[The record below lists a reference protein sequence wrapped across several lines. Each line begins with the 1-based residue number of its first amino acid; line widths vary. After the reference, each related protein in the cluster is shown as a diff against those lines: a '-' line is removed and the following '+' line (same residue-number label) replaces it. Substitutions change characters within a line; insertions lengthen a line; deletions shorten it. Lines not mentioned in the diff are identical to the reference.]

1 VLPQLVARRVLSA
14 KAMTK
19 GKLRE
24 EIGMRKKFFVLMTLL
39 WGCAGEA
46 HLAAQGLASVKQP
59 EVDRQSSSAAAIA
72 NKSDF
77 DTQTAPTAGKE
88 AEIIDRIVKRE
99 QEEMAAFDLYSPF
112 IETYIQDV
120 KPDKQMGMVPKSDVY
135 FLGQADSRGR
145 LKVHSMTHNEKKPS
159 LLWSFE
165 PAGFLQMIF
174 VDRGAFDKA
183 HYQFEYKRREFL
195 GEVRCFVFQVSAA
208 PKVRG
213 PRFIGA
219 IWVEDQ
225 DYTIVRINGTYSQSN
240 HFSLKT
246 LQDEYYLHFDSWRTN
261 VKPGLWMPSYVFSQ
275 ELVRPTRFGN
285 PSYKSAT
292 HLWGYNL
299 KTTSREEELSRL
311 LVESANPVKEEAAQ
325 HDRSPLEAEREWRHE
340 AENNVLD
347 LLERDGLL
355 APQGEVDKVLNT
367 IVNNLEVTNNLDGQI
382 DLHCRVLLTSNLEM
396 FSVGSAIVLSR
407 GLIDVVPDE
416 ATMAAMLAH
425 EMADAMLTKPYL
437 DQYGFNDLL
446 RLPPTEV
453 LRRLSFREEKTDTA
467 ANGEKAMELLKKSPY
482 ASNLGNAG
490 LFLKQLQSQSK
501 ELKRLISPQLGNQAF
516 FASQLLQSA
525 PALEP
530 GNKDQIAALP
540 LGSRVKIE
548 PWNAG
553 VSLMKTKPFTRLSV
567 RDKMPFEVTPLV
579 PYLTRYAESP
589 SAQGASNAPTGRG
602 Q

>member
-1 VLPQLVARRVLSA
+1 
-14 KAMTK
+14 
-19 GKLRE
+19 
-24 EIGMRKKFFVLMTLL
+24 
-39 WGCAGEA
+39 
-46 HLAAQGLASVKQP
+46 
-59 EVDRQSSSAAAIA
+59 
-72 NKSDF
+72 
-77 DTQTAPTAGKE
+77 
-88 AEIIDRIVKRE
+88 
-99 QEEMAAFDLYSPF
+99 
-112 IETYIQDV
+112 
-120 KPDKQMGMVPKSDVY
+120 
-135 FLGQADSRGR
+135 
-145 LKVHSMTHNEKKPS
+145 
-159 LLWSFE
+159 
-165 PAGFLQMIF
+165 
-174 VDRGAFDKA
+174 
-183 HYQFEYKRREFL
+183 
-195 GEVRCFVFQVSAA
+195 
-208 PKVRG
+208 
-213 PRFIGA
+213 
-219 IWVEDQ
+219 VEDQ

-246 LQDEYYLHFDSWRTN
+246 LQNEYYLHFDSWRTN
-261 VKPGLWMPSYVFSQ
+261 VKSGLWMPSYIYSQ
-275 ELVRPTRFGN
+275 ELGRPTLFGN
-285 PSYKSAT
+285 PSFKSTT
-292 HLWGYNL
+292 HIWGYNL
-299 KTTSREEELSRL
+299 KTTSREEELNRL

-355 APQGEVDKVLNT
+355 APHGEVDKVLNT

-453 LRRLSFREEKTDTA
+453 LRRLSFREEKTDTVV
-467 ANGEKAMELLKKSPY
+467 NGEKAMELLKKSPY

-490 LFLKQLQSQSK
+490 LFLRQLQSQSK

-530 GNKDQIAALP
+530 TNKDQIAALP
-540 LGSRVKIE
+540 LGSRVKMD

-589 SAQGASNAPTGRG
+589 SAQGGSNTPTGRG